1 MLIKSGE
8 SQIISN
14 INKNVIKSFWFD
26 FVSKYTFDI
35 FFAFLLLVL
44 VAITASIYPYLIQ
57 LVFDGLLDSGN
68 NDWITL
74 PLVIAL
80 VAIIRGVAMFFQ
92 IKQVSKISLSISVDI
107 QKNLTKHIIRADLL
121 ELNKLSSGNHVSRIM
136 NDVVLIKDGFERSIN
151 NLIRDTLTIIAL
163 MSYLIWLDWLLS
175 ILVFVIY
182 PIALNPIFK
191 IGKKQ
196 KIIATTLQEQ
206 METVTS
212 TLTEMLQGI
221 RMVKSYNL
229 EKMEIKR
236 SENVLN
242 VLFNK
247 MFNLVIG
254 RAKVLPILEV
264 LGGVAAA
271 CVIGL
276 ASYRVSMGELSPGSV
291 VGYVTALLMIAQPA
305 RALGTFNTV
314 LQEALSALTR
324 IYSQLNVASKVSN
337 SHSAVKL
344 KLNKKSPPNITF
356 KNVNFS
362 YTNKIKALDN
372 INFFIEAGTK
382 VALVGQSGAGK
393 SSIINLISRFYDPL
407 SGEIFINQQSLKNI
421 NLNSLRDNVALVS
434 QDTVIYNKTFL
445 ENIRFGNLDAND
457 DDIIKAAKNAGIHEF
472 IKTTPDSYN
481 TLLGEGGKNL
491 SGGQRQRISI
501 ARAILKDAPILLLDE
516 ATSALDTKTE
526 DEVNKALEKLT
537 KNKTTITVAH
547 KLSNIVNFDQII
559 LFNKGKI
566 VELGK
571 HQDLV
576 KKSSLYRKLYK
587 LNINNV

>member
-1 MLIKSGE
+1 M
-8 SQIISN
+8 
-14 INKNVIKSFWFD
+14 
-26 FVSKYTFDI
+26 
-35 FFAFLLLVL
+35 VL

-182 PIALNPIFK
+182 PIALKPIFK

-472 IKTTPDSYN
+472 IKTRPDSYN

-516 ATSALDTKTE
+516 ATSALDAKTE

>member
-1 MLIKSGE
+1 MLIESGE

-57 LVFDGLLDSGN
+57 LVFDGLLDSRN

-80 VAIIRGVAMFFQ
+80 VAIIRGIAMFFQ

-107 QKNLTKHIIRADLL
+107 QKNLTKHIISADLL

-182 PIALNPIFK
+182 PIALKPIFK

-324 IYSQLNVASKVSN
+324 IYSQLNVASKISN

-393 SSIINLISRFYDPL
+393 SSIVNLISRFYDPL

-445 ENIRFGNLDAND
+445 ENIRFGNLDAKD

-472 IKTTPDSYN
+472 IKTTANSYN

-516 ATSALDTKTE
+516 ATSALDAKTE
-526 DEVNKALEKLT
+526 GEVNKALEKLT

-547 KLSNIVNFDQII
+547 KLSNILNFDQII

-566 VELGK
+566 VGFGK

>member
-1 MLIKSGE
+1 MGTN
-8 SQIISN
+8 QIISN
-14 INKNVIKSFWFD
+14 INRNLIKSFWND

-35 FFAFLLLVL
+35 FYAFLLLVL

-57 LVFDGLLDSGN
+57 LVFDGLLDGKN
-68 NDWITL
+68 IEWITI
-74 PLVIAL
+74 PFIIAM
-80 VAIIRGVAMFFQ
+80 VAIIRGIAMFFQ

-107 QKNLTKHIIRADLL
+107 QKKLTKHIINSDLL

-151 NLIRDTLTIIAL
+151 NLIRDTLTIVAL

-182 PIALNPIFK
+182 PIALKPIFK

-196 KIIATTLQEQ
+196 KIIATDLQEQ

-229 EKMEIKR
+229 ERMETKR
-236 SENVLN
+236 SERVLN
-242 VLFNK
+242 VLFSK
-247 MFNLVIG
+247 MFSLVIG

-271 CVIGL
+271 CVIGF

-314 LQEALSALTR
+314 LQEALSSLSR
-324 IYSQLNVASKVSN
+324 IYSQLNVVSKIKELT
-337 SHSAVKL
+337 SATNL
-344 KLNKKSPPNITF
+344 KLNKKNPPSIVF
-356 KNVNFS
+356 KKVSFS
-362 YTNKIKALDN
+362 YKDKIKALDN
-372 INFFIEAGTK
+372 INFSIESGSK

-407 SGEIFINQQSLKNI
+407 SGEIFINQKNLKDI
-421 NLNSLRDNVALVS
+421 NLNSLRDNIALVS
-434 QDTVIYNKTFL
+434 QDTIIYNKTFS
-445 ENIRFGNLDAND
+445 ENIRFGNLEAKEN
-457 DDIIKAAKNAGIHEF
+457 DIIKAAKNAGKHEF
-472 IKTTPDSYN
+472 INTLTDGYN
-481 TLLGEGGKNL
+481 TNLGEGGKNL

-516 ATSALDTKTE
+516 ATSSLDAKTE
-526 DEVNKALEKLT
+526 EEINKALEKIT

-559 LFNKGKI
+559 LFNKGKVI
-566 VELGK
+566 ECGK
-571 HQDLV
+571 HKDLV

-587 LNINNV
+587 LNSNI